1 MWRTHAGPD
10 CNISYDLLQQR
21 IQPTSIRKGG
31 ERIRMQK
38 SARHSDSV
46 H

>member
-10 CNISYDLLQQR
+10 CIISYDLLQQR

-31 ERIRMQK
+31 ENQNAKKTQAFRQCP
-38 SARHSDSV
+38 
-46 H
+46 